1 MAADTAAGAGWWKLT
16 LKFSTSGAARFWYYV
31 CSHLSSCHIINLLIF
46 FISVK
51 SSFPALSFGKWVR
64 LQLARLSSSLPFLFF
79 LFLFFPFSLE
89 YNLSISLLYIDWMN
103 KSR

>member
-31 CSHLSSCHIINLLIF
+31 CSHLSSCHIINFLIF
-46 FISVK
+46 HFGQILFPRSQLRK
-51 SSFPALSFGKWVR
+51 MSSLAAGSTSLSF
-64 LQLARLSSSLPFLFF
+64 SLFSF
-79 LFLFFPFSLE
+79 LFLFSLE